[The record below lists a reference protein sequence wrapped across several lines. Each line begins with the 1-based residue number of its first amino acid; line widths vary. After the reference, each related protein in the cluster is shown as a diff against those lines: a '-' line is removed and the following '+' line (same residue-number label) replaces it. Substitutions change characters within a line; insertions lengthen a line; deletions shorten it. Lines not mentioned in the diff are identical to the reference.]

1 MKERAEELPQQVL
14 DLSIELELLWER
26 IKLFN
31 VHLIVVSDQDFN
43 LYTHNTVHNSP
54 PIWASEDDEK
64 ELSEYLLNLTM
75 EESAKIDSACFF
87 QDLKAEVSAIC
98 LNDLQTEKYT

>member
-14 DLSIELELLWER
+14 DLSVELELLWGR

-31 VHLIVVSDQDFN
+31 VHSIAVSDQDFN
-43 LYTHNTVHNSP
+43 LYRHDTVLNSP

-64 ELSEYLLNLTM
+64 ELGEYLLNLTM
-75 EESAKIDSACFF
+75 EESAKIDSTCFF
-87 QDLKAEVSAIC
+87 KDLKAEVSAIC
-98 LNDLQTEKYT
+98 LNDLQTERNT

>member
-31 VHLIVVSDQDFN
+31 VHSIAVSDQDFN
-43 LYTHNTVHNSP
+43 LYTHNRHLAVLNSLSL
-54 PIWASEDDEK
+54 WASKDDEK
-64 ELSEYLLNLTM
+64 ELGECILNLSVK
-75 EESAKIDSACFF
+75 ESA
-87 QDLKAEVSAIC
+87 
-98 LNDLQTEKYT
+98 